1 MFLVKTGKYVLSIG
15 MEVHAELLTE
25 TKMFCR
31 CPNAFGGKP
40 NTRVCPVCLGH
51 PGVLPVPNKRA
62 IELVLKTAIALNCTI
77 PPRSVFYRKNY
88 YYPDLPKGYQI
99 SQYGLTNPIGY
110 GGYLDIPT
118 EAGEKRVR
126 IRRVHLEEDTGK
138 LFHLPTGG
146 SGVDFN
152 RAGVPL
158 MEIVTEHPPDLH
170 TPEEAQSYAYFLRLV
185 LLYLGVCDGK
195 MEQGS
200 FRVEPNISLAP
211 EGEST
216 LGTKTELKNL
226 GSFKAVLLGI
236 RHEVERMR
244 QALDRGESLRQET
257 RGWDETRQESYVMRV
272 KEYEEDYRY
281 FPDPDLPPLIFT
293 EEEIER
299 VRASLPE
306 LPMAKLRRYKEKM
319 GLSDYDAQLLIADPA
334 WAGFFEE
341 AVAMGGEPKPICNW
355 MTGDMAR
362 LLNERSLTLA
372 ECKVK
377 PKHLVTL
384 TQLIASG
391 KISGKIAKEVFEK
404 TFDTG
409 ESPEV
414 IVEREGKRQ
423 ISDEAF
429 LRKVVSEVLSE
440 NGDAV
445 EKYRAGKSGILGFLV
460 AQVMKKTQ
468 GQANPEIVN
477 KLLKEELE
485 K

>member
-1 MFLVKTGKYVLSIG
+1 MFMVKTGKYVLSIG
-15 MEVHAELLTE
+15 MEVHAELLTQ

-40 NTRVCPVCLGH
+40 NSRVCPVCLGH
-51 PGVLPVPNKRA
+51 PGVLPVPNRKA
-62 IELVLKTAIALNCTI
+62 IELVLKTAVALHCVI

-110 GGYLDIPT
+110 SGYLDVPT
-118 EAGEKRVR
+118 ESGEKRVR

-170 TPEEAQSYAYFLRLV
+170 TPEEAQAYAYFLRLV

-216 LGTKTELKNL
+216 LGIKTELKNL

-236 RHEVERMR
+236 RHEAERMR
-244 QALDRGESLRQET
+244 QALDRGETLRQET
-257 RGWDETRQESYVMRV
+257 RGWDEERQESYVMRV

-293 EEEIER
+293 PEGIEEI
-299 VRASLPE
+299 RASLPE
-306 LPMAKLRRYKEKM
+306 LPMAKLRRYKEEM
-319 GLSDYDAQLLIADPA
+319 GLSDYDARLLIEDPA

-341 AVAMGGEPKPICNW
+341 AVALGGEPKPICNW
-355 MTGDMAR
+355 MNGDMTR
-362 LLNERSLTLA
+362 LLHERSLTLA
-372 ECKVK
+372 KCKVK
-377 PKHLVTL
+377 PQHLVTL

-391 KISGKIAKEVFEK
+391 RISGKIAKEVFEK
-404 TFDTG
+404 TFETG
-409 ESPEV
+409 ESPDV
-414 IVEREGKRQ
+414 IVQREGKQQ

-429 LRKVVSEVLSE
+429 LRKVVSEVLNQ

-445 EKYRAGKSGILGFLV
+445 EKYRAGKSGVLGFLV

-468 GQANPEIVN
+468 GQANPEVVN
-477 KLLKEELE
+477 RLLKAELE